1 MYSVNQYQIEHL
13 LNWVKT
19 GEIAIPEIQRP
30 FVWDT
35 TKVRDLMDSLYN
47 GYPIGYVISWKN
59 PSTKL
64 KDGSLS
70 EGKRVLIDGQQRV
83 TALRAAVLG
92 EKVIDNEYAEK
103 RIKIAFNPQTEKFE
117 TLTPA
122 IEKDVSWIPDISEYL
137 KESSG
142 IFSAVANY
150 SQKNPDVPRTLIE
163 QNIEKLMK
171 MKSRQIG
178 MIELEANLDIETVTE
193 IFVRINSKGVV
204 LSQADF
210 VMSKIASYDAKDNFG
225 STLRKAID
233 YFSHLSKYP
242 NFYKF
247 IENND
252 KEFTNTQY
260 FNQIS
265 WLKNEND
272 DLYDPDYNDI
282 LRVVLGVEF
291 ERGKMADLVS
301 ILSGRNFETRTFE
314 TEIMDENFQRLSKGI
329 LYFMNETNFKRF
341 LMIIKSAGFISNSM
355 INSQNALNMAYAV
368 YLKLKQMNVYSG
380 DIEKYV
386 QKFLVMSLLTGRYSS
401 SPESTMDADMKS
413 IAQHGIQ
420 KTIKEIEESELSD
433 TFWNVTLVQDLDRSM
448 INAPALQVF
457 FASQVKNNSKGFLS
471 HDISVGNLI
480 SHRGDIHHL
489 FPRDLLKK
497 VNNNRSYYNQIAN
510 YVYAQQ
516 EINIKISNKHPKVY
530 FGELLEQVNGGR
542 IIYGNITNKEELIK
556 NLDEHAIPQEIF
568 EMEVSDY
575 EKFLELRKR
584 LMAKK
589 VETYY
594 KSLSGIQSVRET
606 EDSVNL

>member
-35 TKVRDLMDSLYN
+35 TKVRDLMDSLYH

-64 KDGSLS
+64 KDGKLS

-92 EKVIDNEYAEK
+92 EKIIDSEYAEK
-103 RIKIAFNPQTEKFE
+103 RIKIAFNPQTEKFD

-122 IEKDVSWIPDISEYL
+122 IERDVTWISDISEYL

-142 IFSAVANY
+142 IFSAVADY
-150 SQKNPDVPRTLIE
+150 AQKNPDISRSLIE
-163 QNIEKLMK
+163 KNIEKLMK
-171 MKSRQIG
+171 MNTRQIG

-210 VMSKIASYDAKDNFG
+210 AMSKIASYDARYNFG

-233 YFSHLSKYP
+233 YFSHLSKHP

-252 KEFTNTQY
+252 IDFTNSQY
-260 FNQIS
+260 FKQMS

-282 LRVVLGVEF
+282 LRVVLLVEF
-291 ERGKMADLVS
+291 ERGKMSDLVS
-301 ILSGRNFETRTFE
+301 ILSGRNFETRSYE
-314 TEIMDENFQRLSKGI
+314 TEIMDENFQRLSRGI
-329 LYFMNETNFKRF
+329 LYFMNEINFKRF

-355 INSQNALNMAYAV
+355 INSQNALNMTYAV
-368 YLKLKQMNVYSG
+368 YLKLRQMNVYNG

-386 QKFLVMSLLTGRYSS
+386 QKFLVISLLTGRYSA
-401 SPESTMDADMKS
+401 SPESMMDSDIKS
-413 IAQHGIQ
+413 IVNNGIE
-420 KTIKEIEESELSD
+420 KTIKDIEESVISE
-433 TFWNVTLVQDLDRSM
+433 TFWNVTLVQDLDRALT
-448 INAPALQVF
+448 NAPALQVF
-457 FASQVKNNSKGFLS
+457 FASQVKNNYKGFLS
-471 HDISVGNLI
+471 RDISVGNLI
-480 SHRGDIHHL
+480 THRGDIHHI
-489 FPRDLLKK
+489 FPKDLLKK
-497 VNNNRSYYNQIAN
+497 ISNNRSFYNQIAN

-516 EINIKISNKHPKVY
+516 EINIKISNKEPKIY
-530 FGELLEQVNGGR
+530 FSELLEQVSGGKLT
-542 IIYGNITNKEELIK
+542 YGNISDKNELIK
-556 NLDEHAIPQEIF
+556 NLEEHAIPVDIF

-584 LMAKK
+584 LLAKNIEK
-589 VETYY
+589 YY
-594 KSLSGIQSVRET
+594 KSLSDISL
-606 EDSVNL
+606 DKDF